1 MAPRKMQDATAFMQ
15 SSRFLQ
21 YFRVEGFLAELGVRG
36 RPREIK
42 ITVKIGVAKIGQN
55 YLFFFNEGFPA
66 DVPQSC
72 AAFVSLAWL
81 FRKIEVALLLVSLQN
96 DQFG

>member
-1 MAPRKMQDATAFMQ
+1 MQDATAFMQ

-21 YFRVEGFLAELGVRG
+21 YFRVEGFLAELGVRTKAQG
-36 RPREIK
+36 E
-42 ITVKIGVAKIGQN
+42 QN
-55 YLFFFNEGFPA
+55 HCENWSGKNRTKLTGFFFFNEGFPA

-81 FRKIEVALLLVSLQN
+81 SRKIEVALLLVFLQS